1 MKHVKPSAA
10 RFGDGLA
17 AVIMSIVALILLAGV
32 GMNFVNILA
41 RYFFLA
47 PFHWVEEVMTFMLIW
62 ITFLSAGAIAWEGKH
77 LCIDLFLPVLSRYIR
92 MVVVLGGMLATMAI
106 CALMLKQSWTMVT
119 NFLKNDQ
126 TSLVAQIQMEIPH
139 GAIPIG
145 FALMIFLIVLRIITY
160 RSSLSEIGLDDVL
173 EDMELSSVIKPKEVP
188 VSDANQDKGKN

>member
-106 CALMLKQSWTMVT
+106 CALMFKQSWTMVT